1 MIMRNIPCA
10 CSKLIT
16 NQNVEQA
23 NNSRGMYNRFDFN
36 FEDNYIPYFEDGLEK
51 GEHLYNS
58 GRYIDA
64 IKYIKKALQHIND
77 DALKMLLARSLMK
90 IGGVSEVEQ
99 IFSSMRTTDPIV
111 AFDQGLIML
120 EGGVYNEAKKLF
132 EYSLQLDNR
141 KHTLYMLG
149 LTHFRL
155 NEFGDAI
162 RIFEQFEKED
172 DNYVESL
179 YYKGLALYRFD
190 NFEDACTCLRR
201 VVSYGDTLKPEA
213 CCYLG
218 IICKELG
225 EIEGAIQWLNKAKNY
240 IDTTHPFFW
249 DISDNLSSSE
259 EILRSR
265 EKIDDQATIYDK
277 IYEVARSLQIEQPS
291 VRWSS
296 RTWGVVSETLQT
308 LGHVHAAEF
317 GFAKQQEKLAKE
329 STACSVM

>member
-1 MIMRNIPCA
+1 MIMSCA

-36 FEDNYIPYFEDGLEK
+36 FEDNYIPYLEDGLEK

-132 EYSLQLDNR
+132 EHSLQLDNR

-172 DNYVESL
+172 DDYVESL

-225 EIEGAIQWLNKAKNY
+225 EIEAAIQWFNKAKNCS
-240 IDTTHPFFW
+240 DTTHPFFW
-249 DISDNLSSSE
+249 DISNNLSSSE

-265 EKIDDQATIYDK
+265 EKIDDQATSNIL
-277 IYEVARSLQIEQPS
+277 S
-291 VRWSS
+291 
-296 RTWGVVSETLQT
+296 
-308 LGHVHAAEF
+308 
-317 GFAKQQEKLAKE
+317 
-329 STACSVM
+329 